1 MFIVEFGLYIS
12 LSVEVIIYLYV
23 LFVIEICIN

>member
-1 MFIVEFGLYIS
+1 MYIVECGLYIS